1 MSLPK
6 SGQAVTQLGIG
17 TWQLG
22 GPNYQGDKPTGWG
35 EIDQKTAIQT
45 LQTAIDCGVRFI
57 DTADSYG
64 AGQAETWVGNALRSS
79 TAQGITVCTKFGNR
93 RAADGNG
100 IQDYSPAYLTEAVEA
115 SLHRLQRNRLD
126 ILLLHSP
133 PDAFDWATYDPQ
145 PFNAL
150 VQAGK
155 IGAYGVSSRSVY
167 GAKRVMEAGFGSVL
181 EVIYNAL
188 DRRAEAILWTD
199 PRAEAYRFI
208 ARVPLASGFLNSR
221 YLHEEPIFAT
231 DQYRHYLPDR
241 DRDWLVNSSRQ
252 LQFLDKLEGGMA
264 VSALRFCL
272 SNPVVSVVIP
282 GARNAVQVQ
291 QQALAAQLG
300 PLSPEIS
307 TQIRQAVPDVPTH
320 WKPAH

>member
-1 MSLPK
+1 MILPK
-6 SGQAVTQLGIG
+6 QQQAVAQLGIG

-22 GPNYQGDKPTGWG
+22 GPNYQGNKPTGWG
-35 EIDQKTAIQT
+35 EIDEKTAIHT

-64 AGQAETWVGNALRSS
+64 AGQAETWVGKALRGSA
-79 TAQGITVCTKFGNR
+79 AQGFTICTKFGNR
-93 RAADGNG
+93 RDNEGNG
-100 IQDYSPAYLTEAVEA
+100 MQDYSPAYLVEAVDA
-115 SLHRLQRNRLD
+115 SLRRLQRDRLD

-133 PDAFDWATYDPQ
+133 PDPFDWATYDPT
-145 PFNAL
+145 PFEAL

-167 GAKRVMEAGFGSVL
+167 GAKKVMEAGFGSVL

-188 DRRAEAILWTD
+188 DRRADDILWTD
-199 PRAEAYRFI
+199 PRSVRYRFI
-208 ARVPLASGFLNSR
+208 DRVPLASGFLTGR
-221 YLHEEPIFAT
+221 YLHEDPDFPV

-241 DRDWLVNSSRQ
+241 DRDWLLNSSRQ
-252 LQFLDKLEGGMA
+252 LAFLDKLEGGMA

-272 SNPVVSVVIP
+272 SNSAVSVVIP
-282 GARNAVQVQ
+282 GARTADQVQ

-300 PLSPEIS
+300 PLSSEIT
-307 TQIRQAVPDVPTH
+307 TQIRQAVPDVPAH
-320 WKPAH
+320 WKPVH

>member
-1 MSLPK
+1 MILPENRQTK
-6 SGQAVTQLGIG
+6 AQLGIG

-35 EIDQKTAIQT
+35 EIDEKTAIQT
-45 LQTAIDCGVRFI
+45 LQTAIDSGVRFI

-64 AGQAETWVGNALRSS
+64 AGQAETWVGNALRES

-93 RAADGNG
+93 RDAGGNG
-100 IQDYSPAYLTEAVEA
+100 TQDYSPAYLVEAVEA
-115 SLHRLQRNRLD
+115 SLRRLQRDHLD
-126 ILLLHSP
+126 IILLHSP

-145 PFNAL
+145 PFETL
-150 VQAGK
+150 IQAGK
-155 IGAYGVSSRSVY
+155 IGAYGVSSRSIY

-188 DRRAEAILWTD
+188 DRRADDILWTD
-199 PRAEAYRFI
+199 PRSAMYRFI

-221 YLHEEPIFAT
+221 YLHEDPYFPV

-241 DRDWLVNSSRQ
+241 DRDWLLNSSRQ
-252 LQFLDKLEGGMA
+252 LTFLDKLEGGIV

-272 SNPVVSVVIP
+272 SNTAISVVIP
-282 GARNAVQVQ
+282 GARTAEQVR
-291 QQALAAQLG
+291 QQALAVQLG
-300 PLSPEIS
+300 PLSVEIIN
-307 TQIRQAVPDVPTH
+307 QIRLAVPDVPTH
-320 WKPAH
+320 WKPAR

>member
-1 MSLPK
+1 MILPENK
-6 SGQAVTQLGIG
+6 QTKAQLGIG

-22 GPNYQGDKPTGWG
+22 GPNYQGDQPTGWG
-35 EIDQKTAIQT
+35 KIDEKTAIQT
-45 LQTAIDCGVRFI
+45 LQTAIDLGVRFI

-64 AGQAETWVGNALRSS
+64 AGQAETWVGNALRGSS
-79 TAQGITVCTKFGNR
+79 AQGITVCTKFGNR
-93 RAADGNG
+93 RDANG
-100 IQDYSPAYLTEAVEA
+100 DAVQDYSPTYLVEAVNA
-115 SLHRLQRNRLD
+115 SLRRLRRDRLD

-145 PFNAL
+145 PFDSL

-167 GAKRVMEAGFGSVL
+167 GAKRVMEARFGSVL

-199 PRAEAYRFI
+199 ARAEAYRFI

-221 YLHEEPIFAT
+221 YLHEDPDFPV
-231 DQYRHYLPDR
+231 DQYRHYLPNR

-252 LQFLDKLEGGMA
+252 LAFLDKLDGGMA

-272 SNPVVSVVIP
+272 SNPAVAVVIP
-282 GARNAVQVQ
+282 GARNAAQVQ
-291 QQALAAQLG
+291 QQALSAQLG
-300 PLSPEIS
+300 PLSSEIIN
-307 TQIRQAVPDVPTH
+307 QIRHTVSDVPAH

>member
-1 MSLPK
+1 MNWPHGAK
-6 SGQAVTQLGIG
+6 AVGQLGIG

-35 EIDQKTAIQT
+35 EIDEKTAIQT
-45 LQTAIDCGVRFI
+45 LQTAIDGGVRFI

-64 AGQAETWVGNALRSS
+64 AGQAETWVGNALRQSS
-79 TAQGITVCTKFGNR
+79 AQGITVCTKFGNR
-93 RAADGNG
+93 RDADGNNS
-100 IQDYSPAYLTEAVEA
+100 QDYSPDYLAEAVDA
-115 SLHRLQRNRLD
+115 SLRRLQRPTLD

-133 PDAFDWATYDPQ
+133 PDGFDWATYDPQ
-145 PFNAL
+145 PFEAL
-150 VQAGK
+150 IQAGK
-155 IGAYGVSSRSVY
+155 IRTYGVSSRSVY

-188 DRRAEAILWTD
+188 DRRAEDVLWSD
-199 PRAEAYRFI
+199 PRAHGYQFI

-221 YLHEEPIFAT
+221 YLHEDPAFPI

-252 LQFLDKLEGGMA
+252 LQFLDKLEGGMS

-272 SNPVVSVVIP
+272 SNPAVSVVIP
-282 GARNAVQVQ
+282 GARNAAQVQ
-291 QQALAAQLG
+291 QHALAAQLG
-300 PLSPEIS
+300 PLHTEIIH
-307 TQIRQAVPDVPTH
+307 QIAQAVPDVPAH
-320 WKPAH
+320 WKPAN

>member
-6 SGQAVTQLGIG
+6 NGQAGAQLGIG

-35 EIDQKTAIQT
+35 EIDEKTAIHT
-45 LQTAIDCGVRFI
+45 LQTAINLGVRFI

-64 AGQAETWVGNALRSS
+64 AGQAEAWVGNALRQSP
-79 TAQGITVCTKFGNR
+79 AQGITVCTKFGNR
-93 RAADGNG
+93 RDVDGSSL
-100 IQDYSPAYLTEAVEA
+100 QDYSPAYLTEAVDA
-115 SLHRLQRNRLD
+115 SLRRLQRDRLD

-133 PDAFDWATYDPQ
+133 PDAFDWAEYDPQ
-145 PFNAL
+145 PFDAL

-167 GAKRVMEAGFGSVL
+167 GAKRVIEVGFGSVL

-188 DRRAEAILWTD
+188 DRRAEDVLWAD
-199 PRAEAYRFI
+199 ARAESYQFI
-208 ARVPLASGFLNSR
+208 ARVPLASGFMNSR
-221 YLHEEPIFAT
+221 HLHEDPHFPV

-241 DRDWLVNSSRQ
+241 DRDWLLNSSRQ
-252 LQFLDKLEGGMA
+252 LAFLDKLEGGMA

-272 SNPVVSVVIP
+272 SNPAVLVVIP
-282 GARNAVQVQ
+282 GARNADQVR

-300 PLSPEIS
+300 PLSSEII
-307 TQIRQAVPDVPTH
+307 TQISQAVLDVPAH